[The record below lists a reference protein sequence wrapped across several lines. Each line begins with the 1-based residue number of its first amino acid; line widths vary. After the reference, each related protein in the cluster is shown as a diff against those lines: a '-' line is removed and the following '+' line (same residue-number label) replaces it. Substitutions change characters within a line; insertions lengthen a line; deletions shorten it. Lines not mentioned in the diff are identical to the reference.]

1 MLKTDKSPV
10 RLTIGYNLWG
20 DEWEAPLVKRFEKAR
35 YEYIDIC
42 DTSSNGTGTGRMSKR
57 MAEKFVVFLKN
68 AIASGSI
75 PVDGVSESWGK
86 KKHGSTV
93 GIDTGEMLDSI
104 TAFRTNLSGEKKH
117 KGWVVSI
124 KENVK
129 SSREF
134 PMWYKLSWLEY
145 GTVNQPER
153 PLIARAFEQFV
164 GQGWVKQIV
173 EDMILRGVGM
183 TEARRAG
190 YNGTGEE

>member
-1 MLKTDKSPV
+1 MLNIDKSPV
-10 RLTIGYNLWG
+10 RLTIGYNFWS
-20 DEWEAPLVKRFEKAR
+20 DDWQTPLVKRFEKAR
-35 YEYIDIC
+35 HEYIDIS
-42 DTSSNGTGTGRMSKR
+42 DIGTGRMSKL

-68 AIASGSI
+68 AISSGSI
-75 PVDGVSESWGK
+75 PVEGVSESWGK
-86 KKHGSTV
+86 RKHGSTV
-93 GIDTGEMLDSI
+93 GIHTGEMLDSI
-104 TAFRTNLSGEKKH
+104 TAFRTNLAGEKKH

-124 KENVK
+124 KESVK

-173 EDMILRGVGM
+173 EDMILRGTGM
-183 TEARRAG
+183 TEARRTA